1 MARRAGRPVHALPR
15 HLVRRRRGGDGAG
28 PPRADHAGARVPHGA
43 ARRLRRE
50 GIRPVTRAVP
60 FPGDPPITPQLV
72 RDHHLT
78 DEEYGRIEALLGRAP
93 TFAELGVFSALWS
106 EHCSYKHSRPI
117 LKTFPTAGPQV
128 VQGPGENA
136 GVLRLPDG
144 WAVAFKIESH
154 NHPSAV
160 EPYQGAATG
169 VGGILRD
176 VFTMGARPVALLN
189 SLRFGPL
196 EEARNRYLCAGVV
209 RGVGDYGNCV
219 GVPTLGGEVDFG
231 PGYGGNPLVNAMCVG
246 LLREADLITAAA
258 RGVGNVLLVVGSRT
272 GRDGIHGAS
281 FASEEL
287 THESERRR
295 PQVQVGD
302 PFTEKLLLEAS
313 LELIASGHIV
323 AIQDMGAA
331 GLTSSSAE
339 MAARGGVGVEIDLSR
354 VPTREPGMTPYEI
367 LLSESQERMLVV
379 AQADRV
385 TDVQAIAAKW
395 ELTATPIGRVTD
407 DGMYRATW
415 KEQVVVEI
423 PGQRL
428 IDDCPVYTPEA
439 REDEAIARLRA
450 ERPAP
455 RSPLPAPGEALLQL
469 LDHPPIASKH
479 WVYEQYD
486 STVQAGTVIGPGG
499 DAGVIRIRDADFGL
513 AVTVDCNNRYV
524 LLDPYEGGKAAVA
537 EAARNIACTGARPLG
552 ITDCLNFGSPERPSV
567 FYQFKESCRGIAEA
581 CRALDTPVTGGNVS
595 FYNESPAGAVDPTPV
610 VGMVGLL
617 ARADRAVPSHARA
630 AGDVVFAL
638 GETRAELG
646 ASQLWE
652 ALHGFVGGQPPRVD
666 LAAERRLVDYLVA
679 AAERGL
685 LRSAHDCSQG
695 GLGVALAEVA
705 MGGPYEE
712 TGFGLD
718 LDLTADAL
726 RLAAVD
732 LLFSESHGRA
742 VVTCQPE
749 RATAALALAQE
760 LGVPAQRLGAVAE
773 RGGAVR
779 LRLRDATVEHPVDR
793 LRQVYFSSVSRRMGD

>member
-1 MARRAGRPVHALPR
+1 MRIPA
-15 HLVRRRRGGDGAG
+15 
-28 PPRADHAGARVPHGA
+28 
-43 ARRLRRE
+43 
-50 GIRPVTRAVP
+50 TP
-60 FPGDPPITPQLV
+60 FPGDPTITPQLV
-72 RDHHLT
+72 REHNLT
-78 DEEYGRIEALLGRAP
+78 DIEYERIMSLLGRTP

-106 EHCSYKHSRPI
+106 EHCSYKHSRPV
-117 LKTFPTAGPQV
+117 LKTFPTTGAQV

-144 WAVAFKIESH
+144 WAVAFKVESH

-176 VFTMGARPVALLN
+176 VFTMGARPVAVLN

-196 EEARNRYLCAGVV
+196 DEARNRYLFAGVV
-209 RGVGDYGNCV
+209 KGVGDYGNCV

-231 PGYGGNPLVNAMCVG
+231 RSYGGNPLVNAMCVG
-246 LLREADLITAAA
+246 LLKERDLIKAAA
-258 RGVGNVLLVVGSRT
+258 HGVGNVLLVVGSRT

-287 THESERRR
+287 TLESDRRR

-313 LELIASGHIV
+313 LALIASGHIV

-339 MAARGGVGVEIDLSR
+339 MAAKGGVGVEIDLSL
-354 VPTREPGMTPYEI
+354 VPTRETGMTPYEI

-379 AQADRV
+379 ARSDRIAQ
-385 TDVQAIAAKW
+385 VQAIAEKW
-395 ELTATPIGRVTD
+395 DLTATPIGRVTD
-407 DGMYRATW
+407 DAMYRATW
-415 KEQVVVEI
+415 QDQVVVEI

-428 IDDCPVYTPEA
+428 IGDCPVYYPEA
-439 REDEAIARLRA
+439 QEDPAIAELRGRA
-450 ERPAP
+450 PHPAFRIP
-455 RSPLPAPGEALLQL
+455 HPADVLLKR

-499 DAGVIRIRDADFGL
+499 GDAGVIRIRNAEFGL
-513 AVTVDCNNRYV
+513 AVTVDCNSRYV

-537 EAARNIACTGARPLG
+537 EAARNVACTGARPLG

-567 FYQFKESCRGIAEA
+567 FYQFKESCRGIADA
-581 CRALDTPVTGGNVS
+581 CRALATPVAGGHVS

-610 VGMVGLL
+610 VGMLGLL
-617 ARADRAVPSHARA
+617 PRADRAVPSHARA
-630 AGDVVFAL
+630 AGDVVFVL

-646 ASQLWE
+646 GSQLWE

-666 LAAERRLVDYLVA
+666 LASERRFVDYLVS

-705 MGGPYEE
+705 MGGPYDE

-718 LDLTADAL
+718 IDLTTYGL

-742 VVTCQPE
+742 VLTCPPE
-749 RATAALALAQE
+749 RTTAVAALAQE
-760 LGVPAQRLGAVAE
+760 LGVPAQRVGTVAE

-779 LRLRDATVEHPVDR
+779 LRLRDATVEHPVAR
-793 LRQVYFSSVSRRMGD
+793 ARQGYFSSVSRRMGD

>member
-1 MARRAGRPVHALPR
+1 M
-15 HLVRRRRGGDGAG
+15 
-28 PPRADHAGARVPHGA
+28 
-43 ARRLRRE
+43 
-50 GIRPVTRAVP
+50 TRALP
-60 FPGDPPITPQLV
+60 FPGDPPVTPQLV
-72 RDHHLT
+72 RDHNLT
-78 DEEYGRIEALLGRAP
+78 DEEYGRIEALLGRTP

-189 SLRFGPL
+189 SLRFGSL
-196 EEARNRYLCAGVV
+196 EEARNRYLFAGVV

-246 LLREADLITAAA
+246 VLREADLITAAA

-379 AQADRV
+379 AQADSV

-407 DGMYRATW
+407 DGLYRATW
-415 KEQVVVEI
+415 EEQVVVEI

-439 REDEAIARLRA
+439 REDEAIVRLRGRCPDPGA
-450 ERPAP
+450 RVPDPA
-455 RSPLPAPGEALLQL
+455 AVLLQL
-469 LDHPPIASKH
+469 LDHPGIASKR

-486 STVQAGTVIGPGG
+486 STVQASTVIAPGG
-499 DAGVIRIRDADFGL
+499 DAGVIRLRGAQFGI
-513 AVTVDCNNRYV
+513 AVTTDCNARYV
-524 LLDPYEGGKAAVA
+524 ALDPYEGGKAAVA
-537 EAARNIACTGARPLG
+537 EAARNVACTGARPLG
-552 ITDCLNFGSPERPSV
+552 ITDCLNFGSPERPAV
-567 FYQFKESCRGIAEA
+567 FFQFREACRGIADA
-581 CRALDTPVTGGNVS
+581 CRALETPVTGGNVS
-595 FYNESPAGAVDPTPV
+595 FYNESPTGAVAPTPV
-610 VGMVGLL
+610 IGMVGLL
-617 ARADRAVPSHARA
+617 ARANHAVPSHVRRP
-630 AGDVVFAL
+630 GDVVFVA
-638 GETRAELG
+638 GETRDELG
-646 ASQLWE
+646 GSVLWE
-652 ALHGFVGGQPPRVD
+652 ALHGFLGGAPPRVD
-666 LAAERRLVDYLVA
+666 LAAERRLVDFLVA
-679 AAERGL
+679 GAERAL

-705 MGGPYEE
+705 MGGPYAE

-718 LDLTADAL
+718 IDLTAYGL
-726 RLAAVD
+726 GLAAVE
-732 LLFSESHGRA
+732 LLFSESQGRA
-742 VVTCQPE
+742 VITCSPE
-749 RATAALALAQE
+749 RAAAVVALAQE
-760 LGVPAQRLGAVAE
+760 LSVPIARVGTVGG
-773 RGGAVR
+773 RGGVVGV
-779 LRLRDATVEHPVDR
+779 RLRDARVEHPVDR
-793 LRQVYFSSVSRRMGD
+793 LREVYFSGLPRRMGD

>member
-1 MARRAGRPVHALPR
+1 M
-15 HLVRRRRGGDGAG
+15 
-28 PPRADHAGARVPHGA
+28 
-43 ARRLRRE
+43 
-50 GIRPVTRAVP
+50 TRARP
-60 FPGDPPITPQLV
+60 FPGDPPVTPQLV
-72 RDHHLT
+72 RDHNLT
-78 DEEYGRIEALLGRAP
+78 DEEYRRIEALLGRAP

-136 GVLRLPDG
+136 GVLRLPGG

-196 EEARNRYLCAGVV
+196 EGARNRYLCAGVV

-231 PGYGGNPLVNAMCVG
+231 PSYAGNPLVNAMCVG
-246 LLREADLITAAA
+246 LLREADLMTAAA

-379 AQADRV
+379 APGERV
-385 TDVQAIAAKW
+385 SDVQAIAAKW
-395 ELTATPIGRVTD
+395 ELAATPIGRVTD

-439 REDEAIARLRA
+439 REDEAIARLRT
-450 ERPAP
+450 ERPSP
-455 RSPLPAPGEALLQL
+455 VSPLPSPADVLLTL
-469 LDHPPIASKH
+469 LDHPAIASKR

-486 STVQAGTVIGPGG
+486 STVQASTVIAPGG
-499 DAGVIRIRDADFGL
+499 DAGVIRVRGAEFGI
-513 AVTVDCNNRYV
+513 AVTTDGNARYV
-524 LLDPYEGGKAAVA
+524 ALDPYEGGKAAVA
-537 EAARNIACTGARPLG
+537 EAARNVACTGARPLG
-552 ITDCLNFGSPERPSV
+552 ITDCLNFGSPERPAV
-567 FYQFKESCRGIAEA
+567 FYQFREACRGIADA
-581 CRALDTPVTGGNVS
+581 CLALDTPVTGGNVS
-595 FYNESPAGAVDPTPV
+595 FYNESPTGAVVPTPV
-610 VGMVGLL
+610 IGMVGLL

-630 AGDVVFAL
+630 PGDVVFVA
-638 GETRAELG
+638 GETRSELG
-646 ASQLWE
+646 GSVLWE
-652 ALHGFVGGQPPRVD
+652 ALHGFGGGTPPPVD
-666 LAAERRLVDYLVA
+666 LAAERRLVDCLVA
-679 AAERGL
+679 GAERAL
-685 LRSAHDCSQG
+685 FRSAHDCSQG

-705 MGGPYEE
+705 MGGPYDE
-712 TGFGLD
+712 TGLGLD
-718 LDLTADAL
+718 IDLTSHAA
-726 RLAAVD
+726 RLTSHEV
-732 LLFSESHGRA
+732 LFSESHGRA
-742 VVTCQPE
+742 VVTCAPE
-749 RATAALALAQE
+749 RAGAVVALAQE
-760 LGVPAQRLGAVAE
+760 LGVPLERVGTVGE

-779 LRLRDATVEHPVDR
+779 VRLRDARVQHPVDR
-793 LRQVYFSSVSRRMGD
+793 LREVYFSGLPRRLGD

>member
-1 MARRAGRPVHALPR
+1 VS
-15 HLVRRRRGGDGAG
+15 
-28 PPRADHAGARVPHGA
+28 GARPT
-43 ARRLRRE
+43 
-50 GIRPVTRAVP
+50 PV
-60 FPGDPPITPQLV
+60 PGDPPITPQLV
-72 RDHHLT
+72 RDHNLT
-78 DEEYGRIEALLGRAP
+78 AEEYRRIEAMLGRTP

-106 EHCSYKHSRPI
+106 EHCSYKHSKPV
-117 LKTFPTAGPQV
+117 LQTFPTTGPQV

-176 VFTMGARPVALLN
+176 VFTMGARPVAVLN

-196 EEARNRYLCAGVV
+196 DDARNRYLFAGVV

-231 PGYGGNPLVNAMCVG
+231 ASYGGNPLVNAMCVG
-246 LLREADLITAAA
+246 LLREKDLIRAAA
-258 RGVGNVLLVVGSRT
+258 HGVGNLLLVVGSRT

-313 LELIASGHIV
+313 LELIASGLIV

-339 MAARGGVGVEIDLSR
+339 MAAKGGAGVELDLSL

-367 LLSESQERMLVV
+367 LLSESQERMLIV
-379 AQADRV
+379 ARPDRLAAIQAV
-385 TDVQAIAAKW
+385 AAKW
-395 ELTATPIGRVTD
+395 ELNATAIGRVTD
-407 DGMYRATW
+407 DGMYRAKW
-415 KEQVVVEI
+415 RDQVVVEI
-423 PGQRL
+423 PGRRL
-428 IDDCPVYTPEA
+428 IDDCPVYHPQA
-439 REDEAIARLRA
+439 AEDPRVAELR
-450 ERPAP
+450 RQGPHPA
-455 RSPLPAPGEALLQL
+455 SPIPHPADVLLKL
-469 LDHPPIASKH
+469 LDHPPVASKR

-486 STVQAGTVIGPGG
+486 STVQAGTVLGPGG
-499 DAGVIRIRDADFGL
+499 DAGVIRVRVGGAGADFGI
-513 AVTVDCNNRYV
+513 AVTVDCNSRYV

-552 ITDCLNFGSPERPSV
+552 VTDCLNFGSPERPAV
-567 FYQFKESCRGIAEA
+567 FHQFTQACRGIADA

-595 FYNESPAGAVDPTPV
+595 FYNENPAGAVDPTPV

-630 AGDVVFAL
+630 RGDVVFVL

-646 ASQLWE
+646 ASQLWD
-652 ALHGFVGGQPPRVD
+652 ALYGFVGGGPPRVD
-666 LAAERRLVDYLVA
+666 LAAERRLVDYLGT

-705 MGGPYEE
+705 MGDAYAE

-718 LDLTADAL
+718 VDLTSYAL
-726 RLAAVD
+726 RLTPYEV
-732 LLFSESHGRA
+732 LFSESHGRA
-742 VVTCQPE
+742 VVTCPPE
-749 RATAALALAQE
+749 RATAVAALAQE
-760 LGVPAQRLGAVAE
+760 LGVPAQRVGAVGE
-773 RGGAVR
+773 PGGAVR
-779 LRLRDATVEHPVDR
+779 VRLRDAALEHPVER
-793 LRQVYFSSVSRRMGD
+793 LREVYFASIPRRMGD

>member
-1 MARRAGRPVHALPR
+1 MT
-15 HLVRRRRGGDGAG
+15 
-28 PPRADHAGARVPHGA
+28 PP
-43 ARRLRRE
+43 
-50 GIRPVTRAVP
+50 TP
-60 FPGDPPITPQLV
+60 FPGDPPITPELV
-72 RDHHLT
+72 RDHNLT
-78 DEEYGRIEALLGRAP
+78 DEEYQRIEAMLGRAP
-93 TFAELGVFSALWS
+93 SFAELGVFSALWS
-106 EHCSYKHSRPI
+106 EHCSYKHSKPV

-136 GVLRLPDG
+136 GVLRLPGG

-196 EEARNRYLCAGVV
+196 DEGRNRYLCAGAV

-231 PGYGGNPLVNAMCVG
+231 PGYSGNPLVNAMCVG
-246 LLREADLITAAA
+246 LLREQDLITAAA
-258 RGVGNVLLVVGSRT
+258 HGVGNALLVLGSRT

-287 THESERRR
+287 TQESERRR

-339 MAARGGVGVEIDLSR
+339 MAARGGVGVEIDLAR

-379 AQADRV
+379 AKAERLPQI
-385 TDVQAIAAKW
+385 QAIAAKW

-407 DGMYRATW
+407 DGVYRATW
-415 KEQVVVEI
+415 KQQVVVEI

-428 IDDCPVYTPEA
+428 IEDCPVYSPAAEEDPEI
-439 REDEAIARLRA
+439 RRRRA
-450 ERPAP
+450 QRP
-455 RSPLPAPGEALLQL
+455 SPESPVPSPAEALLRL
-469 LDHPPIASKH
+469 LDHPAIASKR

-486 STVQAGTVIGPGG
+486 STVRAGTVIGPGG
-499 DAGVIRIRDADFGL
+499 DAGVIRVRDAAFGI
-513 AVTVDCNNRYV
+513 AVTTDGNARYV
-524 LLDPYEGGKAAVA
+524 LLDPFEGGKAAVA

-552 ITDCLNFGSPERPSV
+552 ITNCLNFGSPERPAV
-567 FYQFKESCRGIAEA
+567 FYQFREACRGIADA

-595 FYNESPAGAVDPTPV
+595 FYNESPTGAVDPTPV
-610 VGMVGLL
+610 IGMVGLVG
-617 ARADRAVPSHARA
+617 RVDRAVPSHARA
-630 AGDVVFAL
+630 RGDVVFL
-638 GETRAELG
+638 VGETHAELG
-646 ASQLWE
+646 GSVLWE
-652 ALHGFVGGQPPRVD
+652 ALYGLVAGTPPRVD
-666 LAAERRLVDYLVA
+666 LAVERRLVDFLA
-679 AAERGL
+679 TGAERAL
-685 LRSAHDCSQG
+685 FRSAHDCSQG

-705 MGGPYEE
+705 MGGPYDE
-712 TGFGLD
+712 TGFGLEI
-718 LDLTADAL
+718 DLTTYGG
-726 RLAAVD
+726 RLAAVE
-732 LLFSESHGRA
+732 LLFSESQGRA
-742 VVTCQPE
+742 VLTSAPDRAAAVT
-749 RATAALALAQE
+749 ALAAE
-760 LGVPAQRLGAVAE
+760 LGVAVSRVGTVGE
-773 RGGAVR
+773 RAGSVQ
-779 LRLRDATVEHPVDR
+779 LRLRDAHVAHPVDR
-793 LRQVYFSSVSRRMGD
+793 LREVYFCAIPRRMGD

>member
-1 MARRAGRPVHALPR
+1 MGRHPDRSVYALPR
-15 HLVRRRRGGDGAG
+15 FLVRRRRGQGVDEEVGAEY
-28 PPRADHAGARVPHGA
+28 PGARVS
-43 ARRLRRE
+43 RCRE
-50 GIRPVTRAVP
+50 GRDADVT
-60 FPGDPPITPQLV
+60 DPQIAPELVQEHNLTP
-72 RDHHLT
+72 
-78 DEEYGRIEALLGRAP
+78 DEYARIVAMLGRTP
-93 TFAELGVFSALWS
+93 TFPELGIFSALWS

-189 SLRFGPL
+189 SLRFGSL

-231 PGYGGNPLVNAMCVG
+231 PGYSGNPLVNAMCVG
-246 LLREADLITAAA
+246 LLHERDLITAAA
-258 RGVGNVLLVVGSRT
+258 HGVGNVLLVVGSRT

-287 THESERRR
+287 TRESERRR

-313 LELIASGHIV
+313 LELIASSHIV
-323 AIQDMGAA
+323 AIQAMGAA

-339 MAARGGVGVEIDLSR
+339 MAAKGGVGVEIDLSR

-379 AQADRV
+379 AKADRV
-385 TDVQAIAAKW
+385 KDVQATAAKW

-428 IDDCPVYTPEA
+428 IEDCPVYTPEA
-439 REDEAIARLRA
+439 REDEAIARLRT
-450 ERPAP
+450 ERPSP
-455 RSPLPAPGEALLQL
+455 LSPLPSPADVLLRL
-469 LDHPPIASKH
+469 LDHPAIASKR

-486 STVQAGTVIGPGG
+486 STVQASTVIAPGG
-499 DAGVIRIRDADFGL
+499 DAGVIRVREVEFGL
-513 AVTVDCNNRYV
+513 AVTTDGNSRYV
-524 LLDPYEGGKAAVA
+524 ALDPYEGGKAAVV
-537 EAARNIACTGARPLG
+537 EAARNVACTGARPLG
-552 ITDCLNFGSPERPSV
+552 VTDCLNFGSPERPAV
-567 FYQFKESCRGIAEA
+567 FYQFREACRGIADA

-595 FYNESPAGAVDPTPV
+595 FYNESPGGAVDPTPV
-610 VGMVGLL
+610 VGMIGLL
-617 ARADRAVPSHARA
+617 RRIQSAVPCHASTP
-630 AGDVVFAL
+630 GDVVFVL

-646 ASQLWE
+646 
-652 ALHGFVGGQPPRVD
+652 G
-666 LAAERRLVDYLVA
+666 
-679 AAERGL
+679 
-685 LRSAHDCSQG
+685 SA
-695 GLGVALAEVA
+695 
-705 MGGPYEE
+705 
-712 TGFGLD
+712 
-718 LDLTADAL
+718 
-726 RLAAVD
+726 
-732 LLFSESHGRA
+732 
-742 VVTCQPE
+742 
-749 RATAALALAQE
+749 
-760 LGVPAQRLGAVAE
+760 
-773 RGGAVR
+773 
-779 LRLRDATVEHPVDR
+779 
-793 LRQVYFSSVSRRMGD
+793 